1 MNQTKTTTSTKR
13 DLTERQNS
21 FVQAFLTNGGNGAQA
36 YVSAGYRAATP
47 HVTSVGSA
55 KLLASASIST
65 AITRAQA
72 AMQERT
78 TVDSDRL
85 VGMALKVYESAMDD
99 GAWGAA
105 NTAVITLG
113 RLTGSLLDHRSVTV
127 EHRADVRDR
136 LVELPLAQLLA
147 IRERMVASERKVLS
161 EETVIDADAVEV
173 DDDLQGNP
181 REAQKL

>member
-1 MNQTKTTTSTKR
+1 MNQTKTTTNTKR

-36 YVSAGYRAATP
+36 YVSAGYKAASP
-47 HVTSVGSA
+47 HVASVGSA
-55 KLLASASIST
+55 KLLASASIT
-65 AITRAQA
+65 GAIARAQA
-72 AMQERT
+72 ATQERT

-85 VGMALKVYESAMDD
+85 TGMALKVYSAAMDD

-105 NTAVITLG
+105 NTAIITLG

-127 EHRADVRDR
+127 EHRADLVRER
-136 LVELPLAQLLA
+136 LVELPLAQLLS
-147 IRERMVASERKVLS
+147 IREHM
-161 EETVIDADAVEV
+161 ADVVDVDVVEG
-173 DDDLQGNP
+173 DEDLQCNP